1 MKLRSKAPIL
11 RAWEGEGHMTTDAA
25 LSPEGKP
32 LLIVQGKGPVE
43 RAEAYVLG
51 YEITEATDEELEQLR
66 EGGYAI
72 PYMGT

>member
-11 RAWEGEGHMTTDAA
+11 RHWEGEGRMTTDAS

-32 LLIVQGKGPVE
+32 LLVVQGKGPVG
-43 RAEAYVLG
+43 RAEAYILG
-51 YEITEATDEELEQLR
+51 YEIIEATDEELGQLR